1 MPDVFRPKRNDERR
15 EAERFSRDASPLGC
29 RFTLFTGWLIP
40 VGAST
45 TGTRHLIQCDGS
57 GSGRFNK
64 LDEKK
69 RESARPAT

>member
-1 MPDVFRPKRNDERR
+1 MGDGDTRPLSLLAR
-15 EAERFSRDASPLGC
+15 EC